1 MHRKFTCSLIVYSRR
16 TFKKIECVILITSTM
31 VSVIFYF
38 FPIDQ
43 QDFIQINKHLIVSR
57 DGRKDSK
64 TKAEKNAVSVWWA
77 WKRPTK

>member
-1 MHRKFTCSLIVYSRR
+1 MRDFNYIDNGICYSL
-16 TFKKIECVILITSTM
+16 
-31 VSVIFYF
+31 FYF

-77 WKRPTK
+77 WLEEAHQINFLTSFI

>member
-16 TFKKIECVILITSTM
+16 TFKKIDNGICYSL
-31 VSVIFYF
+31 FYF